1 MSQGREGLP
10 LRVTLVDTALRNGR
24 GSMSRYGA
32 LVSHALDERPDSVK
46 ATRVSLSAP
55 ALLSRQLPA
64 GLAPWAQHAWIL
76 GTARRRLRRCQGL
89 LHVVDG
95 SHGYLARSIVGK
107 KLVIT
112 VHDVIPLLQ
121 SLGELEGPHPSRL
134 ARELWRRTV
143 QTFRTADR
151 LIADSQRTADDLMR
165 HAGVRPDRVVVVP
178 PAVARIDQ
186 YEPPP
191 TPDEPRFILHVGN
204 GAFYKNRPV
213 VLRVFAAVRRRFDVR
228 LRVAGAPPEGSLRGL
243 AADLGIAEVV
253 DWVPDPD
260 DATLGRL
267 YRRASLLLFPSLYE
281 GFGWPPLEAMSV
293 GCPVVCS
300 TAASLPEVV
309 GDAALACAPQD
320 ERGLVEHVTAIL
332 DDPGLGLRL
341 AARGRERAALFS
353 LERMAS
359 GLIEAYRAVAGATA

>member
-1 MSQGREGLP
+1 
-10 LRVTLVDTALRNGR
+10 VTLVDTAARNAR
-24 GSMSRYGA
+24 GSMSRYA
-32 LVSHALDERPDSVK
+32 DLVSQALGERPGSVQ
-46 ATRVSLSAP
+46 ATRVFLSAP
-55 ALLSRQLPA
+55 TLLTRYVPPR
-64 GLAPWAQHAWIL
+64 LAPWAQHVWIL
-76 GTARRRLRRCQGL
+76 GTARRRLRRCSPSDL

-95 SHGYLARSIVGK
+95 SHGYLVPATKGR

-121 SLGELEGPHPSRL
+121 SLGEIEGPRPSRL
-134 ARELWRRTV
+134 ARGLWRRTL
-143 QTFRTADR
+143 QTFRTAER
-151 LIADSQRTADDLMR
+151 LIADSRRTADDLIR
-165 HAGVRPDRVVVVP
+165 HGNVRPDRVVVVS
-178 PAVARIDQ
+178 PAVATIDG
-186 YEPPP
+186 
-191 TPDEPRFILHVGN
+191 DEPLPTADGSRFILHVGN
-204 GAFYKNRPV
+204 GAFYKNRPA

-228 LRVAGAPPEGSLRGL
+228 LRVAGAPPDSGLRSLAGH
-243 AADLGIAEVV
+243 LGIAEVV
-253 DWVPDPD
+253 DWVPDAD

-309 GDAALACAPQD
+309 GDAALACAPED
-320 ERGLVEHVTAIL
+320 EGGLVERVTAIL

-353 LERMAS
+353 LERMAA
-359 GLIEAYRAVAGATA
+359 GLIEAYRGAAGEAA